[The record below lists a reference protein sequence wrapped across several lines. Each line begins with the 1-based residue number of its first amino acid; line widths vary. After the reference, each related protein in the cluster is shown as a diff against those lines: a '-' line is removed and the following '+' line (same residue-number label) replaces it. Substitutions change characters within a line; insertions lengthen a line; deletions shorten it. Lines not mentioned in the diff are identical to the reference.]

1 MIALPVALESR
12 DNGTPKY
19 NHQRKARAGMS
30 RFEQFIE
37 KVTGGELLASIIAAA
52 IMLVIIML
60 VSHLLTRWL
69 RHRMKSGGHAMP
81 SGTIVI
87 NIMRIIVWGCGIC
100 IILDSCFDVNMT
112 GVIAA
117 LGVGGIALS
126 LGFQDTLS
134 NLIGGVQ
141 VSFMRIVSP
150 GDNIQVGSNTGVVQ
164 DVTWRHTTIKNRLG
178 ETVIIPNSVIS
189 KNAVMHLAAPEQ
201 VTVQF
206 VATTAEDLD
215 LVAARTAVA
224 ARNALAGIAELEG
237 EPVVVYTE
245 LLEEGAKGK
254 VVVTIA
260 DSSKAVAAADAI
272 MKAITPILR
281 A

>member
-1 MIALPVALESR
+1 MIALPGAPESR

-206 VATTAEDLD
+206 VASTAEDLD

-254 VVVTIA
+254 VVVNIT